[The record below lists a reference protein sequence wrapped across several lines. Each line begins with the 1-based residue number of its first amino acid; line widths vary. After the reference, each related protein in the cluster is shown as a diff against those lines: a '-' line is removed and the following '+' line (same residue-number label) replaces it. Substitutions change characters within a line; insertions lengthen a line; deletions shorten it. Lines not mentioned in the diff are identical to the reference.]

1 MINKYASQLISGKK
15 LKEFDGF
22 INFGYL
28 VKSIPITRRPT
39 DLKYDIFLGL
49 LKHYGINL
57 DNKRDV
63 FSSLIYDESTSM
75 IQNEEFIDEFNVRLQ
90 ELKEL
95 KVPEYL
101 AHISGIGFFVTII
114 SFIAVLFIKWWM
126 VFIIP
131 PFIWFLTHWFK
142 NLYILNY
149 TAIVAI
155 CAYLYKDFRQHL
167 IRHGDL
173 VDVLDL
179 ENPKEELQKF
189 RLISTFGSNG
199 AGAIS
204 TSFNMTHDSGILTK
218 VYSDLVHQKGI
229 LLSIRVQLM
238 KLSNQKLRKK
248 LLDDLENESWE

>member
-1 MINKYASQLISGKK
+1 MPLDSKGKPILYKVWKNTGESNKKY
-15 LKEFDGF
+15 FV
-22 INFGYL
+22 Y
-28 VKSIPITRRPT
+28 VKSNT
-39 DLKYDIFLGL
+39 
-49 LKHYGINL
+49 
-57 DNKRDV
+57 KRG
-63 FSSLIYDESTSM
+63 Y
-75 IQNEEFIDEFNVRLQ
+75 
-90 ELKEL
+90 K
-95 KVPEYL
+95 K
-101 AHISGIGFFVTII
+101 IGFGD
-114 SFIAVLFIKWWM
+114 KR
-126 VFIIP
+126 
-131 PFIWFLTHWFK
+131 
-142 NLYILNY
+142 
-149 TAIVAI
+149 
-155 CAYLYKDFRQHL
+155 YKDFRQHL